1 MWHLD
6 YGRLLLYI
14 TIMADQSTTPDY
26 PLDEALEL
34 TTPDQLKAL
43 ADTTRQRILGLIG
56 QRAASTKQL
65 SEMLSVP
72 KGTIGHHLK
81 SLESAGLVRVVRAR
95 QVRAITEKY
104 YGRVARVF
112 RVSSSA
118 GMLGG
123 TDIPLTEEL
132 ATLPLRQA
140 LSEVV
145 LSNDKDDPTT
155 FVISHARIPKSR
167 AREFALRL
175 EALSQE
181 FGGQGAPGEKVYG
194 LVAGVYLTD
203 WRGE

>member
-1 MWHLD
+1 
-6 YGRLLLYI
+6 
-14 TIMADQSTTPDY
+14 MADLSTAPDY

-34 TTPDQLKAL
+34 TTPGQLKAL
-43 ADTTRQRILGLIG
+43 ADPTRQRILGLIG

-81 SLESAGLVRVVRAR
+81 ALESAGLVRVVRAR

-112 RVSSSA
+112 RVSSDA
-118 GMLGG
+118 GMGG
-123 TDIPLTEEL
+123 ASTPLSEEVV
-132 ATLPLRQA
+132 TLPLRQA

-145 LSNDKDDPTT
+145 LSEDQHDPTT
-155 FVISHARIPKSR
+155 FVISHARIPR
-167 AREFALRL
+167 RRVREFALRL

-181 FGGQGAPGEKVYG
+181 FGGNQAPGEKVYG
-194 LVAGVYLTD
+194 FVAGVYLTD
-203 WRGE
+203 WPQEGAE

>member
-1 MWHLD
+1 
-6 YGRLLLYI
+6 
-14 TIMADQSTTPDY
+14 MADLSSTPDY

-34 TTPDQLKAL
+34 TTPEQLKAL
-43 ADTTRQRILGLIG
+43 GDPTRQRILGLIG

-72 KGTIGHHLK
+72 KGTVGHHLK
-81 SLESAGLVRVVRAR
+81 ALESAGLVRVVRAR

-112 RVSSSA
+112 RVSSDA
-118 GMLGG
+118 GMSGAAATLSQ
-123 TDIPLTEEL
+123 EVV
-132 ATLPLRQA
+132 TLPLRQA

-145 LSNDKDDPTT
+145 LSNDRDDPTT
-155 FVISHARIPKSR
+155 FVISHARIPRRR

-175 EALSQE
+175 EALSDE
-181 FGGQGAPGEKVYG
+181 FGGQLVPGEKVYG

-203 WRGE
+203 WPPESNED

>member
-1 MWHLD
+1 MPLD
-6 YGRLLLYI
+6 YGRVLPYI
-14 TIMADQSTTPDY
+14 SIMPDQNATPDY
-26 PLDEALEL
+26 PLEEALEL

-43 ADTTRQRILGLIG
+43 ADTTRQRILGLVG
-56 QRAASTKQL
+56 QQAASNKQL

-81 SLESAGLVRVVRAR
+81 ALESAGLVRVVRAR

-112 RVSSSA
+112 RVSSGA
-118 GMLGG
+118 GMPGG
-123 TDIPLTEEL
+123 TALPLSEEV

-181 FGGQGAPGEKVYG
+181 FGSQGVPGEKVYG

-203 WRGE
+203 WRAE